1 MSKKKLFLILF
12 YVTLSL
18 SAFSLTKIK
27 FENGVKL
34 SFEAMEDLSVRFE
47 ATGKNPSSPMKMRT
61 QTAARD
67 ESINTIKTASSA
79 ANLMCFF
86 CFIISRFHRL

>member
-47 ATGKNPSSPMKMRT
+47 ATGKNPSSPMKDFELKRT
-61 QTAARD
+61 KAKTD
-67 ESINTIKTASSA
+67 FIKTED
-79 ANLMCFF
+79 NLYVWEKY
-86 CFIISRFHRL
+86 